1 MDTDRRTP
9 APTASRPGVWDIRT
23 AAAEDVTRF
32 LGPLSAAFSEEITPP
47 ELESWQKTIE
57 PDRLISAFEGPEGR
71 DPLGTAGAYTFRMT
85 VPGGEAATA
94 GVTAVGVR
102 PDHHRRG
109 ILRALMRNQLDDI
122 RARGE
127 PLAVLWASEGAIY
140 QRFGYG
146 LATLSG
152 SLEVDPARTTYAR
165 PAPPE
170 GRMRLLAEK
179 EALAAFAPVY
189 DAMLRVTPG
198 ALSRT
203 EAWWRSGPLA
213 DPEYARRG
221 AGPKLRYL
229 YEADGRAEGYVMYRV
244 RSEWDHRGSKSQLE
258 VYEAVTLTP
267 RALRDV
273 WRFLFEVDL
282 VRSVR
287 AGRVPVPN
295 PLQHLLAEPR
305 ALGLVVGDGTWVRV
319 VDLPAALAARRYGA
333 ADELVLEVTDA
344 FCPWNAG
351 RWRLATSGGAG
362 TAEAIVTPT
371 GTAPDL
377 VLDAS
382 DLAAVYLGA
391 HRPSDL
397 AVAGRVEDRTHGAL
411 RRADVLFAA
420 DRTPWCVTMF

>member
-1 MDTDRRTP
+1 M
-9 APTASRPGVWDIRT
+9 PGAGPGRDAAWDIRV
-23 AAAEDVTRF
+23 AAAGDVTSF
-32 LGPLSAAFSEEITPP
+32 LAPVAAAFSEEITPP
-47 ELESWQKTIE
+47 ELEAWLQTIE
-57 PDRLISAFEGPEGR
+57 PDRLISVFDTPEGR
-71 DPLGTAGAYTFRMT
+71 EPLGTAGAYTFRMS

-109 ILRALMRNQLDDI
+109 ILRALMRHQLDDV

-140 QRFGYG
+140 HRFGYG
-146 LATLSG
+146 MATQGG
-152 SLEVDPARTTYAR
+152 SFEVDPARSAYAR
-165 PAPPE
+165 PAPSE
-170 GRMRLLAEK
+170 GRLRLLSEE
-179 EALAAFAPVY
+179 EAFVAIPPVY
-189 DAMLRVTPG
+189 DAMRRVTPG

-203 EAWWRSGPLA
+203 QAWWRSGPIA

-229 YEADGRAEGYVMYRV
+229 YEADGVAEGYAMYRV

-273 WRFLFEVDL
+273 WRFLLGVDL
-282 VRSVR
+282 VRTVR
-287 AGRVPVPN
+287 AIRVAVPN
-295 PLQHLLAEPR
+295 PLQQILAEPR
-305 ALGLVVGDGTWVRV
+305 ALGLVVGDGTWVRL
-319 VDLPAALAARRYGA
+319 VDLPGALAARRYGA
-333 ADELVLEVTDA
+333 VDELVLDVTDA

-351 RWRLATSGGAG
+351 RWRLATRGAAG
-362 TAEAIVTPT
+362 DAEATVTST
-371 GTAPDL
+371 EAAPDL
-377 VLDAS
+377 AFDTS

-397 AVAGRVEDRTHGAL
+397 AVAGRLEEMTPGAL
-411 RRADVLFAA
+411 RRADVLFASA
-420 DRTPWCVTMF
+420 RTPWCATMF

>member
-1 MDTDRRTP
+1 MDTDRGRP
-9 APTASRPGVWDIRT
+9 HAEPGRDTAWDIRT
-23 AAAEDVTRF
+23 AATGDVASF
-32 LGPLSAAFSEEITPP
+32 LGPLAAAFSEELTPP
-47 ELESWQKTIE
+47 ELEAWLQTIE
-57 PDRLISAFEGPEGR
+57 PDRLVSAFDGPDGGE
-71 DPLGTAGAYTFRMT
+71 PLGTAGAYTFRMS

-109 ILRALMRNQLDDI
+109 ILRALMRHQLDDI

-146 LATLSG
+146 MATQSG
-152 SLEVDPARTTYAR
+152 TLEVDPARTAYAR

-170 GRMRLLAEK
+170 GRLRLLAEK
-179 EALAAFAPVY
+179 EALVAFPPVY
-189 DAMLRVTPG
+189 DAMRRVTPG

-203 EAWWRSGPLA
+203 DAWWRSGPIA

-229 YEADGRAEGYVMYRV
+229 YEADGAAEGYAMYRV
-244 RSEWDHRGSKSQLE
+244 RSEWDHRGSKSRLE
-258 VYEAVTLTP
+258 VDETVTLTP

-287 AGRVPVPN
+287 AGRLPVPN
-295 PLQHLLAEPR
+295 PLQQLLAEPR
-305 ALGLVVGDGTWVRV
+305 AIGLVVGDGAWVRL
-319 VDLPAALAARRYGA
+319 VDLPVAMAARRYGT

-344 FCPWNAG
+344 FCPWNVG
-351 RWRLATSGGAG
+351 RWRLATSGGQGA
-362 TAEAIVTPT
+362 AEAAVTLT
-371 GTAPDL
+371 EAAPDL
-377 VLDAS
+377 VLDTS

-397 AVAGRVEDRTHGAL
+397 AVAGRLEERTHGAL

-420 DRTPWCVTMF
+420 DRTPWCATMF